1 MKERL
6 NNFLEILVA
15 VVDCF
20 IYLYGFYF
28 MIKLVVGIFSRVN
41 FISIVDMFLTS
52 QALFSLATIIAWTL
66 LVLTGNEKL
75 IEF

>member
-1 MKERL
+1 MKERF

-15 VVDCF
+15 VVCCF

-28 MIKLVVGIFSRVN
+28 MIKLVAGIFVGVN
-41 FISIVDMFLTS
+41 FFSIVDMFLTS